1 MLHLVLLNSNL
12 AKYGTLFVCVLSR
25 VASGSKTS
33 CVYRDQ
39 CAVFLN
45 ITIIND
51 EALSGSAR
59 FVLQLR

>member
-1 MLHLVLLNSNL
+1 MLILMAISLISPGHP
-12 AKYGTLFVCVLSR
+12 LSWG
-25 VASGSKTS
+25 SGSTP
-33 CVYRDQ
+33 VFIETMQ